1 MAGDLIFDVGAHKG
15 EDTEFY
21 LRKGFRVVAIEANP
35 AFCATIK
42 ESFNDAMKIG
52 QLVVVN
58 VAIARS
64 CGKLDFY
71 INEDISVFGTANPDW
86 VERNRLLGAC
96 KVTKIEVECT
106 PLSTIVSQYGV
117 PHYCKIDI
125 EGNDVEALSSLGQ
138 GEATP
143 EFVSIE
149 SEKVSWDRLRN
160 EFRLLRS
167 LGYRKFKIIDQS
179 EIELQDCPNP
189 PLEGNYVA
197 HKFEEGCSG
206 LFGDELPGRWLSLP
220 EAIQTYKEIF
230 RGYALNGDTGLF
242 LRKSI
247 FSAIGKLQAGLFR
260 LRGHRNYA
268 NPASKLPPPGWY
280 DTHASK

>member
-15 EDTEFY
+15 EDSDFY

-35 AFCATIK
+35 SFCATIK
-42 ESFNDAMKIG
+42 ETFKDAVKSG
-52 QLVVVN
+52 QLVVLN

-64 CGKLDFY
+64 SGKLDFY
-71 INEDISVFGTANPDW
+71 INEDKSVWGTANPDW
-86 VERNRLLGAC
+86 VERNRQLGAS
-96 KVTKIEVECT
+96 KVAKLEVECA
-106 PLSTIVSQYGV
+106 PLSTIVSQYGL

-125 EGNDVEALSSLGQ
+125 EGNDVEALASLGQ
-138 GEATP
+138 CEAIP

-149 SEKVSWDRLRN
+149 SEKVNWDRLLN

-179 EIELQDCPNP
+179 QIEFQECRNP

-206 LFGDELPGRWLSLP
+206 LFGEELPGRWLSLF
-220 EAIQTYKEIF
+220 EAIETYKAIF
-230 RGYALNGDTGLF
+230 RGYALNGDSGIF
-242 LRKSI
+242 RGKSI
-247 FSAIGKLQAGLFR
+247 FNAIGALQVGLFR

-268 NPASKLPPPGWY
+268 HPARNLPPAGWY
-280 DTHASK
+280 DTHASR